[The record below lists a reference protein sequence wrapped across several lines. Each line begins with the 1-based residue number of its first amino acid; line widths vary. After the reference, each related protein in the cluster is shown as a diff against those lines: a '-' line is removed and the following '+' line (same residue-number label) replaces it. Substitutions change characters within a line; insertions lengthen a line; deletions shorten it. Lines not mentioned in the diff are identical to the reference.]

1 MIESVICIRDL
12 LELCGSDQDFVKEII
27 GLTRE
32 ELREDLVCLKQAFT
46 SKNFKELKNISHKI
60 KGEAANMMARN
71 LREKSESVETNSN
84 KGSCSE
90 TEYNTLVSSIEEF
103 LRCTRGYQECNFH
116 DFVDPIKT

>member
-1 MIESVICIRDL
+1 MYSGEIGFLNDFWSLIERMYIS
-12 LELCGSDQDFVKEII
+12 SDDS
-27 GLTRE
+27 
-32 ELREDLVCLKQAFT
+32 LVCLKQAFT